1 MRIFFYS
8 FFSVLTFAL
17 VFSSSNCPR
26 WVFLGLRRICLFQYH
41 QFFLFCFVFW
51 EVGGNPKPT
60 SSHLPPSPPS
70 HIHFPFPS
78 PLQHGSVGGG
88 GLFSPMR
95 PSSLCL
101 HCYTSLLLCARMRV
115 HSRRPGWAGLCGGL
129 PLSPESLWRLRHI
142 RYIWWDPPAANL
154 VGWRWGGHGG
164 GHGASATAAV
174 EALGGLQ
181 PGEHSQRVREVGGR
195 RWCVGWGAHLRMKR
209 EKTQQQLM
217 QESKTG
223 VHTSSQSCCG
233 LLINDISGRNQLDG
247 GWGSKRILFIRGNT
261 SEKKKITITLHCNTI
276 TCETSCYLWNWHYH

>member
-1 MRIFFYS
+1 MCAYLFFI
-8 FFSVLTFAL
+8 L
-17 VFSSSNCPR
+17 
-26 WVFLGLRRICLFQYH
+26 
-41 QFFLFCFVFW
+41 FFLYWRLHWFSPLQIVHVEFFLVCVESVSFNIISFFCFVLFFGRW
-51 EVGGNPKPT
+51 GEIPNPLLAIYPPPPLPT
-60 SSHLPPSPPS
+60 FISRFPPLSNM
-70 HIHFPFPS
+70 
-78 PLQHGSVGGG
+78 GVWGGG

-129 PLSPESLWRLRHI
+129 PLSPESLWSLRHI

-209 EKTQQQLM
+209 EKTQQQSM

-247 GWGSKRILFIRGNT
+247 GWGSKQILFIRGNT
-261 SEKKKITITLHCNTI
+261 SEKKIK
-276 TCETSCYLWNWHYH
+276 